1 MLGEGKVLAVPDS
14 SVIDT
19 GSQQIVYR
27 QSSPDVYEGVE
38 VALGPKMSNAEG
50 VTFYPVLHG
59 VEQGD
64 LIVTSGSFLVD
75 AETRLNPAA
84 GSIYFGNSVGSNTTS
99 STNSDVRPS
108 TPEDPQ
114 AKITASLAKLSDED
128 RALVQTQKF
137 CPILN
142 TVLGSMGPPVKVVID
157 GQPVFLCCNGCKQKA
172 LANPEQTLAKVAEL
186 KTKTKAEASSSG
198 SITGPAPATMEK
210 PNTVTDSGKDSD
222 NEIASELAK
231 LSSDDRK
238 LVETQRSCPIT
249 GNRLGSMGPP
259 VKVMIDGQPVFLCC
273 DGCKDEAFKD
283 TIATLAKVADLKRTN
298 ATSK

>member
-19 GSQQIVYR
+19 GSQKIVYR

-50 VTFYPVLHG
+50 VTFYPILHG

-114 AKITASLAKLSDED
+114 AKIKASLAKLSEED
-128 RALVQTQKF
+128 RSLVEAQKF
-137 CPILN
+137 CPILTSN
-142 TVLGSMGPPVKVVID
+142 QLGSMGPPVKVMVD
-157 GQPVFLCCNGCKQKA
+157 GQPVFLCCSGCKQKA
-172 LANPEQTLAKVAEL
+172 MDNPKDTLAKVAEL
-186 KTKTKAEASSSG
+186 KQKTLAEPTVPDIA
-198 SITGPAPATMEK
+198 TAPAPATSQK
-210 PNTVTDSGKDSD
+210 P
-222 NEIASELAK
+222 EIATDAVKESEIKEALAK
-231 LSSDDRK
+231 LSPEDQK
-238 LVETQRSCPIT
+238 LVESQRLCPVT
-249 GNRLGSMGPP
+249 ENRLGSMGPP
-259 VKVMIDGQPVFLCC
+259 VKVVLDGQPVWLCC
-273 DGCKDEAFKD
+273 DGCKDEATNNPK
-283 TIATLAKVADLKRTN
+283 ATLEKVARFKQESSST
-298 ATSK
+298 K